1 MYAVI
6 ENGIVVN
13 ITEALKDYA
22 EEKGWIE
29 LEDGFGIGDLYIDGK
44 FIKGPEPLPQVPQ
57 FISFAQ
63 GKRAMIRR
71 GYWQA
76 ANDFVDSIEDE
87 TERLLAQSALHDPQ
101 EFHRTSPFL
110 NYLAGVLEI
119 SDSEIDEMF
128 IEGAADII

>member
-1 MYAVI
+1 MIDFSKVI
-6 ENGIVVN
+6 TKEMKVE
-13 ITEALKDYA
+13 EAYRSS
-22 EEKGWIE
+22 I
-29 LEDGFGIGDLYIDGK
+29 
-44 FIKGPEPLPQVPQ
+44 PQT
-57 FISFAQ
+57 ISFAQ

-71 GYWQA
+71 GYWQV
-76 ANDFVDSIEDE
+76 ANDFVDAIEDE

-119 SDSEIDEMF
+119 PDSEIDEMF